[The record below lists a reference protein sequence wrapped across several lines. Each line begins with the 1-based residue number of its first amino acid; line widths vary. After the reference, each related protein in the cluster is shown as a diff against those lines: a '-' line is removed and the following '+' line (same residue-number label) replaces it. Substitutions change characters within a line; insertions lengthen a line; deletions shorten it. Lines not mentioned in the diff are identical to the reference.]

1 MGSCGSSAKAA
12 TAKKGHLP
20 KKITAAKNPNIEI
33 LKVVYIFGGKK
44 ILKFDTKTMKLET
57 VEKQPTVPIPERTQC
72 EYLSKLGK
80 IATLGGNLNGKISK
94 LGYLFDPTDF
104 TKAQALPDFPVPIR
118 YTTLAYFNNHLYSI
132 GGDTEGTDPKE
143 NVMKDVYRIQIVPE
157 VGKAWEKVC
166 DLQMQR
172 RAANVMVAN
181 DCIYVFGGYSGQGN
195 RSTQI
200 DIVDVKAKTCKPADY
215 RLPLGVEGARQ
226 CWFGDDILLIGGK
239 RLEDKNDGNVLQID
253 FLKTAIMSLR

>member
-1 MGSCGSSAKAA
+1 MGSCGSSAKNPAGQ
-12 TAKKGHLP
+12 KGHIP
-20 KKITAAKNPNIEI
+20 KKITAAKNQNIEI

-44 ILKFDTKTMKLET
+44 ILKFDTKAMKLEA

-72 EYLSKLGK
+72 EYLRGINK

-104 TKAQALPDFPVPIR
+104 SKAVTLPEFPKPIR
-118 YTTLAYFNNHLYSI
+118 YTTLAYYENNLYSI
-132 GGDTEGTDPKE
+132 GGDTEGSDPKE
-143 NVMKDVYRIQIVPE
+143 NVIKDVYKLQIMPE

-166 DLQMQR
+166 DLPMQR
-172 RAANVMVAN
+172 RAANVMVASGS
-181 DCIYVFGGYSGQGN
+181 IYVFGGYSGGGL

-200 DIVDVKAKTCKPADY
+200 DVVDLKTKTAKAETY

-239 RLEDKNDGNVLQID
+239 RLDEQNDANVLQVD

>member
-1 MGSCGSSAKAA
+1 LRG
-12 TAKKGHLP
+12 
-20 KKITAAKNPNIEI
+20 IN
-33 LKVVYIFGGKK
+33 
-44 ILKFDTKTMKLET
+44 
-57 VEKQPTVPIPERTQC
+57 
-72 EYLSKLGK
+72 K
-80 IATLGGNLNGKISK
+80 IATLGGNLGGKISK

-104 TKAQALPDFPVPIR
+104 TKAQPLPEFPVPIR
-118 YTTLAYFNNHLYSI
+118 YTTLAFYNGALYSI
-132 GGDTEGTDPKE
+132 GGDTEGADPKE
-143 NVMKDVYRIQIVPE
+143 NVMKEVYKLQITPE

-166 DLQMQR
+166 DLPIAR

-181 DCIYVFGGYSGQGN
+181 DCIYVFGGYSGAGL

-200 DIVDVKAKTCKPADY
+200 DVVDLKAKTSKSEAY

-239 RLEDKNDGNVLQID
+239 RLEDKNDANVVQVD

>member
-1 MGSCGSSAKAA
+1 M
-12 TAKKGHLP
+12 P
-20 KKITAAKNPNIEI
+20 KKITASKNTNIEI

-44 ILKFDTKTMKLET
+44 ILKFDTKAMKLQA

-72 EYLSKLGK
+72 EYLRGINK

-104 TKAQALPDFPVPIR
+104 TKAQNLPDFPVPIR
-118 YTTLAYFNNHLYSI
+118 YTTLAFYNGTLYSI
-132 GGDTEGTDPKE
+132 GGDTDPSDTKEKE
-143 NVMKDVYRIQIVPE
+143 NVMKEVYKLQITPE

-166 DLQMQR
+166 DLPLKR
-172 RAANVMVAN
+172 RAANVMVAS
-181 DCIYVFGGYSGQGN
+181 DCIYVFGGYSGGGL

-200 DIVDVKAKTCKPADY
+200 DIVDLKTKTARTEVY

-239 RLEDKNDGNVLQID
+239 RLDDKNDANVLQVD